1 MERYGL
7 IGHPVGHSKSP
18 AMQEAGFQAL
28 GIDAR
33 YELVDV
39 EPQDLADA
47 FQLMRKTHRG
57 WNVTIPHKE
66 AAVELVDELDDEA
79 RKLGSVNTVVNNG
92 GRLKGYSTD
101 GYGLEV
107 ALQEAF
113 GFGFDGRR
121 ICFLGTGGA
130 ARATAV
136 YAALHG
142 AKRLLL
148 VNRTLERAERL
159 AQGVR
164 AVGGAADVLP
174 LDATAAI
181 AAVLPE
187 MDVLVQC
194 TSLGLKA
201 EDPLP
206 FPVEQLPKGLPVM
219 DMVYGRSRF
228 RKLAGEAGHP
238 NADGRGMLLHQGCRS
253 FELWTGR
260 EAPVEA
266 MREALAHS
274 MGQG

>member
-1 MERYGL
+1 M
-7 IGHPVGHSKSP
+7 
-18 AMQEAGFQAL
+18 
-28 GIDAR
+28 
-33 YELVDV
+33 
-39 EPQDLADA
+39 
-47 FQLMRKTHRG
+47 
-57 WNVTIPHKE
+57 
-66 AAVELVDELDDEA
+66 
-79 RKLGSVNTVVNNG
+79 
-92 GRLKGYSTD
+92 
-101 GYGLEV
+101 
-107 ALQEAF
+107 
-113 GFGFDGRR
+113 
-121 ICFLGTGGA
+121 GTGGA

-142 AKRLLL
+142 ASRLLL

-159 AQGVR
+159 AEGVR
-164 AVGGAADVLP
+164 AVGCTADVLP

-201 EDPLP
+201 DDPLP

-253 FELWTGR
+253 FTLWTGR

-266 MREALAHS
+266 MRDALAHA

>member
-28 GIDAR
+28 GIEAR
-33 YELVDV
+33 YELIDA
-39 EPQDLADA
+39 EPTKLADV
-47 FQLMRKTHRG
+47 FQAMRKTHRG

-66 AAVELVDELDDEA
+66 AAVGLVDEIDDVA
-79 RKLGSVNTVVNNG
+79 RKLGSVNTVVNDG
-92 GRLKGYSTD
+92 GRLKGFSTD

-107 ALQEAF
+107 ALKEAF
-113 GFGFDGRR
+113 GFGFDGKRV
-121 ICFLGTGGA
+121 CFLGTGGA

-142 AKRLLL
+142 ASRLLL

-159 AQGVR
+159 AEGVR
-164 AVGGAADVLP
+164 AVGGTADVLP

-201 EDPLP
+201 DDPLP
-206 FPVEQLPKGLPVM
+206 FPVELLPEGLPVM

-253 FELWTGR
+253 FTLWTGR

-266 MREALAHS
+266 MREALA
-274 MGQG
+274 QGLAKS

>member
-28 GIDAR
+28 GIQAV
-33 YELVDV
+33 YELVDA
-39 EPQDLADA
+39 EPQNLADV
-47 FQLMRKTHRG
+47 FQSMRKTHRG

-66 AAVELVDELDDEA
+66 AAALLVDELDEEA
-79 RKLGSVNTVVNNG
+79 RKLGSVNTVVNIG
-92 GRLKGYSTD
+92 GRLKGFSTD
-101 GYGLEV
+101 GYGLEM
-107 ALQEAF
+107 ALKEAF

-121 ICFLGTGGA
+121 VCFLGTGGA

-142 AKRLLL
+142 ASRLLL

-159 AQGVR
+159 AEGVR
-164 AVGGAADVLP
+164 AVGGTADVLP

-201 EDPLP
+201 DDPLP

-253 FELWTGR
+253 FTLWTGR

-266 MREALAHS
+266 MRDALAHA

>member
-28 GIDAR
+28 GIQAR

-39 EPQDLADA
+39 EPQNLPDA
-47 FQLMRKTHRG
+47 FQSMRKTHRG
-57 WNVTIPHKE
+57 WNVTIPPKE
-66 AAVELVDELDDEA
+66 AAALLVDELDEEA
-79 RKLGSVNTVVNNG
+79 RKLGSVNTVVNVG
-92 GRLKGYSTD
+92 GRLKGFSTD
-101 GYGLEV
+101 GYGLEM
-107 ALQEAF
+107 ALKEAF

-121 ICFLGTGGA
+121 VCFLGTGGA

-142 AKRLLL
+142 ASRLLL

-159 AQGVR
+159 AEGVR
-164 AVGGAADVLP
+164 AVGGTADVLP

-201 EDPLP
+201 DDPLP
-206 FPVEQLPKGLPVM
+206 FPVELLPEGLPVM

-253 FELWTGR
+253 FTLWTGR

-266 MREALAHS
+266 MREALA
-274 MGQG
+274 QGLAKS

>member
-1 MERYGL
+1 
-7 IGHPVGHSKSP
+7 
-18 AMQEAGFQAL
+18 MQEAGFQAL
-28 GIDAR
+28 GIQAV
-33 YELVDV
+33 YELVDA
-39 EPQDLADA
+39 EPQNLAGA
-47 FQLMRKTHRG
+47 FQSMRKTHRG

-66 AAVELVDELDDEA
+66 AAALLVDELDEEA
-79 RKLGSVNTVVNNG
+79 RKLGSVNTVVNDG
-92 GRLKGYSTD
+92 GRLKGFSTD
-101 GYGLEV
+101 GYGLEM
-107 ALQEAF
+107 ALKEAF

-142 AKRLLL
+142 ASHLLL

-159 AQGVR
+159 AEGVR
-164 AVGGAADVLP
+164 AVGGTANVLP

-253 FELWTGR
+253 FTLWTGR

-266 MREALAHS
+266 MRDALAHA
-274 MGQG
+274 MGQS

>member
-18 AMQEAGFQAL
+18 AMQEAGFQTL
-28 GIDAR
+28 GIQAC
-33 YELVDV
+33 YELIDV
-39 EPQDLADA
+39 EPQNLVDI
-47 FQLMRKTHRG
+47 FQSMRKTHRG

-66 AAVELVDELDDEA
+66 AVVPLVDELDDEA
-79 RKLGSVNTVVNNG
+79 RQLGSVNTVVNVG

-101 GYGLEV
+101 GYGLET
-107 ALQEAF
+107 ALKEAF
-113 GFGFDGRR
+113 GFDFSGRS

-136 YAALHG
+136 IAALHG

-148 VNRTLERAERL
+148 VNRTVERAERL
-159 AQGVR
+159 AESVR
-164 AVGGAADVLP
+164 KVGGTADVLP

-181 AAVLPE
+181 ADALTG

-201 EDPLP
+201 DDPLP
-206 FPVEQLPKGLPVM
+206 FSVELLPQGLPVM

-228 RKLAGEAGHP
+228 RRLAGEAGHP

-260 EAPVEA
+260 EAPVEE
-266 MREALAHS
+266 MRAALAHS
-274 MGQG
+274 IGQG

>member
-28 GIDAR
+28 GIQAR

-47 FQLMRKTHRG
+47 FQSMRQTHRG

-66 AAVELVDELDDEA
+66 AAVSLFDELDDEA
-79 RKLGSVNTVVNNG
+79 RKLGSVNTVVNVG
-92 GRLKGYSTD
+92 GHLKGYSTD

-107 ALQEAF
+107 ALKEAF
-113 GFGFDGRR
+113 GIDFHNRR
-121 ICFLGTGGA
+121 ICFIGTGGA

-142 AKRLLL
+142 ARRLILA
-148 VNRTLERAERL
+148 NRTVERAERL

-164 AVGGAADVLP
+164 NVGGTADVFALE
-174 LDATAAI
+174 DVDAI
-181 AAVLPE
+181 AAILPE

-201 EDPLP
+201 DDPLP
-206 FPVEQLPKGLPVM
+206 FPVERLPKGLPIM

-266 MREALAHS
+266 MRAALAQS
-274 MGQG
+274 MSQR

>member
-18 AMQEAGFQAL
+18 AMQEAGFQTL
-28 GIDAR
+28 GIQAC
-33 YELVDV
+33 YELIDV
-39 EPQDLADA
+39 EPQNLVDV
-47 FQLMRKTHRG
+47 FQSMRKTHRG

-66 AAVELVDELDDEA
+66 AVVPLVDELDDEA
-79 RKLGSVNTVVNNG
+79 RQLGSVNTVVNVG

-101 GYGLEV
+101 GYGLEA
-107 ALQEAF
+107 ALKEAF
-113 GFGFDGRR
+113 GFDFNGRS

-136 YAALHG
+136 IAALHG

-148 VNRTLERAERL
+148 VNRTVERAERL
-159 AQGVR
+159 AESVR
-164 AVGGAADVLP
+164 KAGGTADVLP

-181 AAVLPE
+181 ADALTG
-187 MDVLVQC
+187 MDVLVPC

-201 EDPLP
+201 DDPLP
-206 FPVEQLPKGLPVM
+206 FSVELLPQGLPVM

-228 RKLAGEAGHP
+228 RRLAGEAGHP

-266 MREALAHS
+266 MRAALAHS